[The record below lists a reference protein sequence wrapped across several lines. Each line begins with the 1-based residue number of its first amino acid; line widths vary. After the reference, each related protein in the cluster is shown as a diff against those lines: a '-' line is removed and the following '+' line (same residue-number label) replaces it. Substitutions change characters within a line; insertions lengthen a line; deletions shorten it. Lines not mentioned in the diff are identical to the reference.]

1 MDKIKLAIASDL
13 SGFPLKTAIVAHL
26 AEKYADSIEVLDF
39 GIESADKPKPYF
51 EQAPK
56 VAKLVQSGEAQ
67 KGILI
72 CGTGQGMAIVANKYK
87 GVYASVV
94 DSVFSGERCKII
106 NNANV
111 ITMGGWVTAPF
122 LGLEIVDGWLSMAF
136 TQKMEFKKEFLT
148 NAFEQVKKLEEEIY
162 G

>member
-13 SGFPLKTAIVAHL
+13 SGFPLREAIVKHL
-26 AEKYADSIEVLDF
+26 KENYADTIEVIDF

-56 VAKLVQSGEAQ
+56 VAKLVQSGGAE

-72 CGTGQGMAIVANKYK
+72 CGTGQGMAIVSNKYK
-87 GVYASVV
+87 GVYAGVV
-94 DSVFSGERCKII
+94 DSVFSAERSKII

-111 ITMGGWVTAPF
+111 ITMGGWITAPF
-122 LGLEIVDGWLSMAF
+122 LGTQIVDAWLSMAF
-136 TQKMEFKKEFLT
+136 TQKMEFKKDFLT
-148 NAFEQVKKLEEEIY
+148 NAFAQVQKLEEEIY

>member
-1 MDKIKLAIASDL
+1 MEKIKLAIASDL
-13 SGFPLKTAIVAHL
+13 SGFPLKKAIVAHL
-26 AEKYADSIEVLDF
+26 EEKYADSIEVIDF
-39 GIESADKPKPYF
+39 GIESEDKPKPYF

-111 ITMGGWVTAPF
+111 ITMGGWITAPF

-136 TQKMEFKKEFLT
+136 TQKMEFKKDFLT
-148 NAFEQVKKLEEEIY
+148 NAFAQVKKLEDEIY